1 MRRPGSPAAAHG
13 NALGSG
19 CLRDR
24 HLEVVRALARTIG
37 HDPNLQHLLFG
48 ARSPAHVCEI
58 LRHEAF
64 EEINV
69 HIDE

>member
-1 MRRPGSPAAAHG
+1 MAVLVRRAQ
-13 NALGSG
+13 NM
-19 CLRDR
+19 RDR
-24 HLEVVRALARTIG
+24 HLEVVGALARTIG
-37 HDPNLQHLLFG
+37 HDPNLQHLLFS

-69 HIDE
+69 HVDE